1 VLMLSMKEK
10 NDRRAESRK
19 LSREK
24 MWAEF
29 RE

>member
-1 VLMLSMKEK
+1 MKEK